1 MASLL
6 LEIKEA
12 VEKTQEEQLS
22 TLKIEAFEN
31 RYDEIVTEGFDANP
45 RSPPKSQEASSKK
58 RGQKST
64 PIY

>member
-22 TLKIEAFEN
+22 TFQIEAFEH
-31 RYDEIVTEGFDANP
+31 RYDEIVNEGFDANP
-45 RSPPKSQEASSKK
+45 RSSPESQEASSKK
-58 RGQKST
+58 RGPPKNL
-64 PIY
+64 PP